1 MKDMC
6 MAVRLLVLSQ
16 ASVVVGSLLGDLLL
30 FELFM
35 NTNELK
41 VGHIDDGLGLAH

>member
-6 MAVRLLVLSQ
+6 MAVRLLVLSR
-16 ASVVVGSLLGDLLL
+16 ALVVVGSLLGDLLL
-30 FELFM
+30 YELFM

-41 VGHIDDGLGLAH
+41 VGHNDDGIGLAN

>member
-6 MAVRLLVLSQ
+6 MAVRLLVLSR
-16 ASVVVGSLLGDLLL
+16 ALVVVGSLLGDLLL
-30 FELFM
+30 YELFM

-41 VGHIDDGLGLAH
+41 VENIDDGLGLAH

>member
-6 MAVRLLVLSQ
+6 MAVRLPVSSRVL
-16 ASVVVGSLLGDLLL
+16 VVVGSLLGDLLL
-30 FELFM
+30 YELFM